1 MEACGKA
8 LNVLPKAMKMNEDA
22 QSCCVACESIACFA
36 PCECCV
42 LVYSLYEFGL
52 NIRGHYEPD
61 YSWLETEKNK
71 SDGSEEL
78 GRKDD
83 SENERYV

>member
-52 NIRGHYEPD
+52 KIRGHYEP
-61 YSWLETEKNK
+61 YYPWLETEKNK
-71 SDGSEEL
+71 SDGSEDL